1 MSVLI
6 CRSKIFISQ
15 SS

>member
-6 CRSKIFISQ
+6 CLFSN
-15 SS
+15 